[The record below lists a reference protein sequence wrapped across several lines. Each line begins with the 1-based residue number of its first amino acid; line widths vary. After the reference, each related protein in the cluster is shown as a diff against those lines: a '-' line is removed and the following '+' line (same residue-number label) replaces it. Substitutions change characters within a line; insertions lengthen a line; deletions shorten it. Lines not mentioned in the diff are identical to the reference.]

1 MAWQLATHCGR
12 PLLDEPDKA
21 RLEGLD
27 RQLLQG

>member
-1 MAWQLATHCGR
+1 MAWQLATRYGR

-27 RQLLQG
+27 HQLPQG

>member
-1 MAWQLATHCGR
+1 MAWQLATRCGR